1 MKSLTVCRIVAVAAI
16 SLLTLTVNAS
26 VVETNPLHV
35 LAIAVGGEKINS
47 AVKGQTKDMEKIAGH
62 QAVMAGEFT
71 QIKSWER
78 KYNQYLTVTDGYAQ
92 AIKAGTMLYA
102 EGVVML
108 REVYNLI
115 KAVNTNPQGIAATLV
130 MNDLYIEVSIE
141 MAKTYD
147 SLKGVIAKGTNENM
161 LTGAERTQLLWQL
174 NDNMYALNKKLRQLA
189 LSIAYFNAADVWKKA
204 IAGMVDRTHGEIAR
218 EAFENMKD
226 RVKAGQII
234 S

>member
-1 MKSLTVCRIVAVAAI
+1 VAVAVI

-71 QIKSWER
+71 QIKNWER
-78 KYNQYLTVTDGYAQ
+78 KYNQYLTMTDGYAQ

-115 KAVNTNPQGIAATLV
+115 KAVNANPQGIAATLV

-218 EAFENMKD
+218 EAFENMKG